1 MQAIPS
7 LSFFLNYI
15 TIMAKETK
23 RAAVSMT
30 TEFKTFAELVCT
42 CSQVLHCNLSETVEN
57 ILHFLHTGVA

>member
-1 MQAIPS
+1 
-7 LSFFLNYI
+7 
-15 TIMAKETK
+15 MAKETK